1 MRPAYGPRTSADKRD
16 RLRQLRAFCET
27 VRRGS
32 VARAAECLGVTESA
46 VSLHVRTLE
55 RELDAALLKCDDS
68 RTVPTP
74 AGERLYALADPLVR
88 GTDSLLGDFARHL
101 DLDSGDGVRL
111 AASAEAAAFV
121 LPPYVKQFRDAH
133 PRVPVRIDT
142 VAVRAAVERLFD
154 GEADLALRPKEPF
167 PQATV
172 AYHEL
177 LTYRP
182 VLIAPPGHPLAGR
195 AMVSVQQAAAFPAV
209 VPPPETYC
217 QQLGETAVQALGA
230 EFNAVVEVSGWGV
243 LKRYV
248 EAGFGIGVVPSLV
261 VSPSDRLAVVA
272 LGLDEPSRSFGVFAR
287 TDRQLT
293 PAAQRFLW
301 LLLPDASG
309 ALGPARRHGA
319 DVGALRA
326 DHQRCG

>member
-1 MRPAYGPRTSADKRD
+1 MRPAHERPRIRDKRD

-32 VARAAECLGVTESA
+32 VARAAEHLGVTESA
-46 VSLHVRTLE
+46 TSLHVRALE
-55 RELDAALLKCDDS
+55 RELDAVLLDHDAS
-68 RTVPTP
+68 RTTPTP

-101 DLDSGDGVRL
+101 DLAGGGTVRI
-111 AASAEAAAFV
+111 AASTAAAACV
-121 LPPYVKQFRDAH
+121 LPPYMRRFHDAH

-142 VAVRAAVERLFD
+142 VALRVAVERLLD
-154 GEADLALRPKEPF
+154 GEADLALGPKEAF

-177 LTYRP
+177 FTYRL

-195 AMVSVQQAAAFPAV
+195 ASVSAQQVAALPAV
-209 VPPPETYC
+209 VPPLEAYSL
-217 QQLGETAVQALGA
+217 QFGETAARALGIDV
-230 EFNAVVEVSGWGV
+230 NPVVEVRGWGV

-261 VSPSDRLAVVA
+261 VNPSDRLAVVA
-272 LGLDEPSRSFGVFAR
+272 LDIDEPPRSFGVFAR
-287 TDRQLT
+287 VDQHLA
-293 PAAQRFLW
+293 PAARRFLA
-301 LLLPDASG
+301 LLLSERFEPFV
-309 ALGPARRHGA
+309 PAHSHGA
-319 DVGALRA
+319 DGEDGGA
-326 DHQRCG
+326 